1 MLSTT
6 TYKLTPEMKRALEML
21 KTHGELIRYKG
32 GFWSYEGATMAVM
45 GIRNRD
51 ETDFVYP
58 VEHVGLQ
65 TLEALERRDM
75 IEVSETKAGWGRP
88 YAVKYKLKK

>member
-6 TYKLTPEMKRALEML
+6 TYKLTPEQKKAIAFI
-21 KTHGELIRYKG
+21 KKHGELIRYQG
-32 GFWSYEGATMAVM
+32 GLFSYEGVAMLKRT
-45 GIRNRD
+45 GYW
-51 ETDFVYP
+51 FSLSHP
-58 VEHVGLQ
+58 VEYVDTQ
-65 TLEALERRDM
+65 MMESLERRGY